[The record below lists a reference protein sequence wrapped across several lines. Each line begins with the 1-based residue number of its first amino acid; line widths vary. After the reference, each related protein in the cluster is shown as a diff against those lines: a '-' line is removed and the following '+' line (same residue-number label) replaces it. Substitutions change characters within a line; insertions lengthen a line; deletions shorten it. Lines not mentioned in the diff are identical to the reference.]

1 MPRKATDKVIEHRIT
16 LGDLERGE
24 LRKIVR
30 AETIRDYGQMA
41 QGFGIVGAGA
51 AAIFG
56 AYVFMKIKAPDIPL
70 IIKELPRKIIDEIVE
85 VATPILDDSVDW
97 AAKGNPIE
105 HRRTAQE
112 LAKRRGDLYKDI
124 AVFCTASSE
133 KYDEATCTQ
142 LNTVDKRQY
151 FQDLKAFQDMISST
165 YNETSTT
172 HLFSMR
178 AFIYKGLGDINPDYE
193 R

>member
-1 MPRKATDKVIEHRIT
+1 MPRKATDKVVEHRIT

-24 LRKIVR
+24 LRKLVQ
-30 AETIRDYGQMA
+30 AERYKDYGQLA
-41 QGFGIVGAGA
+41 QGFGVVGLAGGA
-51 AAIFG
+51 AFAAYIF
-56 AYVFMKIKAPDIPL
+56 MQIKAPDIPL
-70 IIKELPRKIIDEIVE
+70 ILKELPGKVFNEIVE

-105 HRRTAQE
+105 HRRMAQAF
-112 LAKRRGDLYKDI
+112 AKRRGQLNRDI
-124 AVFCTASSE
+124 TVFCTASSE
-133 KYDEATCTQ
+133 KYDEAICTQ

-151 FQDLKAFQDMISST
+151 FQDLKTFQDMISST

-178 AFIYKGLGDINPDYE
+178 AFIYKGLGDINPEYE
-193 R
+193 Q